1 MVGGRPLRVLAYVRV
16 STTEQGD
23 RGTSLETQR
32 EEIERFCAAQGF
44 PAPEVFVEVESAGET
59 KIERRLALA
68 RRQADHCPA
77 VHRREGEDLPQRV
90 GFEPRRG

>member
-32 EEIERFCAAQGF
+32 EEIERFYA
-44 PAPEVFVEVESAGET
+44 ESGARFFGGST
-59 KIERRLALA
+59 RATTDLRALA
-68 RRQADHCPA
+68 ASLRRIETRH
-77 VHRREGEDLPQRV
+77 
-90 GFEPRRG
+90 EP